1 MTNKKNILFVM
12 NNLNI
17 GGAEK
22 ALVSLLQVFDYERYN
37 VDLLLLKNEGA
48 FLKLVPEMVNILVAP
63 KNITYF
69 DMPFTQVIKENFFNL
84 RWNIILQRVKFKI
97 DTEKGKNLS
106 EREQF
111 GWKSV
116 STTLVKIKKEYDVA
130 IGFLEKTPNYF
141 IVDKVTAKKKI
152 GWVQNDYQQL
162 GLNSTFDDYYFKKLD
177 QIVLNSTTT
186 TDNFKN
192 IFPEFAYKT
201 LCIENIVSKTL
212 INKLGNEQIDINLQ
226 LPFFTSA
233 GRLTKQKGFDLGIE
247 AARILK
253 SRNVDFHWY
262 IMGIGEEYHNLQTLI
277 SNYELQANIHL
288 IGTREN
294 PYSLIN
300 KGLFYFHPSRF
311 EGKSVVVDEVKNLSK
326 PILLT
331 NFPSAKDQINHL
343 QNGFI
348 CNLDIQSIADSL
360 EMFLT
365 NPDLRTSLSA
375 KLSQEN
381 WGTEEE
387 IEKIYKLIES

>member
-1 MTNKKNILFVM
+1 M

-48 FLKLVPEMVNILVAP
+48 FLKLIPTAVNILPAP
-63 KNITYF
+63 KNMTYF
-69 DMPFTQVIKENFFNL
+69 DMPFSQVIKENFFSL
-84 RWNIILQRVKFKI
+84 RWNNILQRVKFKI
-97 DTEKGKNLS
+97 ATQKGENLS

-111 GWKSV
+111 GWESV
-116 STTLVKIKKEYDVA
+116 SKTLDRLKKNYDVA

-141 IVDKVTAKKKI
+141 IVDKVSAKKKV
-152 GWVQNDYQQL
+152 GWIQNDYDQL
-162 GLNSTFDDYYFKKLD
+162 GLNSTFDDYYLKKLD
-177 QIVLNSTTT
+177 RIVLNSTTT
-186 TDNFKN
+186 TESFKN

-201 LCIENIVSKTL
+201 FCIENIVSKAL
-212 INKLGNEQIDINLQ
+212 INKLGNEKIDENLQ
-226 LPFFTSA
+226 EPFFISA

-247 AARILK
+247 AAKILK
-253 SRNVDFHWY
+253 SKNIDFHWY
-262 IMGIGEEYHNLQTLI
+262 IMGVGEEHHNLQTLI
-277 SNYELQANIHL
+277 SNYGLQENIHL

-326 PILLT
+326 TILLT

-348 CNLDIQSIADSL
+348 CNLDIQNIADAL
-360 EMFLT
+360 EMLLSDS
-365 NPDLRTSLSA
+365 DLRTRLSTNLA
-375 KLSQEN
+375 EEN